1 MELIEKFKNK
11 TFYFLLSAFYFL
23 NAGIASAAIL
33 PACDA
38 VGAGGLPK
46 CNLCHVLELVK
57 NLTNFALE
65 IGVVLAGLFFTWGAF
80 VIMTAGDSE
89 TKVEEGKK
97 IITTVVTGLVI
108 AFSAWLIVAT
118 LLQILT
124 GSPSKLPWDK
134 IQCTI

>member
-1 MELIEKFKNK
+1 MKKLKSK
-11 TFYFLLSAFYFL
+11 LLVISYL
-23 NAGIASAAIL
+23 LLVNSNIASAAL
-33 PACDA
+33 VPACNP
-38 VGAGGLPK
+38 VGPK
-46 CNLCHVLELVK
+46 GDPNTCNLCHVLELSK
-57 NLTNFALE
+57 NLTTFALE

-89 TKVEEGKK
+89 EKVKEGKK

-118 LLQILT
+118 LLQVIT

-134 IQCTI
+134 IQCTF

>member
-1 MELIEKFKNK
+1 MKNLK
-11 TFYFLLSAFYFL
+11 SKLLVIGYL
-23 NAGIASAAIL
+23 LLASTNISFAAL
-33 PACDA
+33 VPACNP
-38 VGAGGLPK
+38 VGPK
-46 CNLCHVLELVK
+46 GDPNTCNLCHVLELFK

-65 IGVVLAGLFFTWGAF
+65 IGIVLAGLFFAWGTF

-97 IITTVVTGLVI
+97 VIWTVVQGLVI

-134 IQCTI
+134 IQCTF

>member
-1 MELIEKFKNK
+1 MKKLKSK
-11 TFYFLLSAFYFL
+11 LLVISYL
-23 NAGIASAAIL
+23 LLVNSSIASAAL
-33 PACDA
+33 VPACDA

-46 CNLCHVLELVK
+46 CNLCHVLELFK

-65 IGVVLAGLFFTWGAF
+65 IGVVLAGLFFAWGTF

-89 TKVEEGKK
+89 QKVEEGKK
-97 IITTVVTGLVI
+97 VIWTVVEGLVI

-134 IQCTI
+134 IQCTF